1 LSAKIAIFLT
11 ILMFHIIVNAAEP
24 NLGDARLFFSSE
36 QRASMLSS
44 KVKDSA
50 STSIPTKS
58 STPIKTRP
66 IVKLPDFVISGTLE
80 TSDSITLFLNGLPC
94 EQLLLDDDLP
104 KAIDCQHLAE
114 LTPPVKSIL
123 RIGKRKLR
131 IKLSSGDFLMIDW

>member
-66 IVKLPDFVISGTLE
+66 IVKLPDFVISGTLVVCLV
-80 TSDSITLFLNGLPC
+80 SSCYLMMISPKLLIANIWLN
-94 EQLLLDDDLP
+94 
-104 KAIDCQHLAE
+104 
-114 LTPPVKSIL
+114 
-123 RIGKRKLR
+123 
-131 IKLSSGDFLMIDW
+131 

>member
-1 LSAKIAIFLT
+1 MRVKIAIFLT
-11 ILMFHIIVNAAEP
+11 ILMSHIVVNAAEP

-36 QRASMLSS
+36 QRAAMLSS
-44 KVKDSA
+44 NVKDSA
-50 STSIPTKS
+50 STSIPAKS

-66 IVKLPDFVISGTLE
+66 IVKLHDIVISGTLE

-104 KAIDCQHLAE
+104 KAVDCQHLAE
-114 LTPPVKSIL
+114 LTPHVKSIL